1 MFVDERSNNLI
12 MISSEDLMSHMMV
25 IMMEDAGLIRVPQTS
40 VQM

>member
-12 MISSEDLMSHMMV
+12 MISSEDLMSYMMI
-25 IMMEDAGLIRVPQTS
+25 IMMEDAGLISVPQTS